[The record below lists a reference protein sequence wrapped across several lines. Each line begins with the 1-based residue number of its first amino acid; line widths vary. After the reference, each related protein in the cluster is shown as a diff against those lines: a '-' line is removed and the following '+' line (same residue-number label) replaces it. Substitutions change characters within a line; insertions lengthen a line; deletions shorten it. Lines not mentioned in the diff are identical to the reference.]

1 MIGCGFF
8 SPYGFK
14 LASAVPLSMLF
25 LKADAVS
32 GLLPFMLLSLQCLS
46 FSSPCHPGTASL
58 QSVFFWIMMWPWW
71 LPALLLLW
79 DMLLRAGCA
88 TEGVCLPKPAFTW
101 TGGHRSFSGFLL
113 ISSTAV
119 TILMWNLLTELGFAD
134 CFIFFNKSLFCHD
147 SCDCCLAFISL
158 LRYIH
163 RNINLLF
170 PHQSQTRL

>member
-8 SPYGFK
+8 FSPCGFK
-14 LASAVPLSMLF
+14 LASTVPLSMLF

-46 FSSPCHPGTASL
+46 FSSPCRPGTASL

-101 TGGHRSFSGFLL
+101 TGGHRSFNGFRL

-134 CFIFFNKSLFCHD
+134 CFIFFSTSHY
-147 SCDCCLAFISL
+147 SVMTAVIAV
-158 LRYIH
+158 
-163 RNINLLF
+163 
-170 PHQSQTRL
+170 